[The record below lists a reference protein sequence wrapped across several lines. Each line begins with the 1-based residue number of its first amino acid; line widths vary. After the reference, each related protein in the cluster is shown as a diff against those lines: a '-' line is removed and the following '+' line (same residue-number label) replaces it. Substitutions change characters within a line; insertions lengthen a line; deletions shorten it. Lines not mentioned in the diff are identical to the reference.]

1 MPLSI
6 DPHVQ
11 VSSGAAFFIYNMD
24 QHGSP
29 PSLRGPASPMSFLA
43 HEKEYPELTEYQII
57 INHIHSLNNT
67 PRIKHSLFTVQY
79 KQDQKK
85 NFFQYALLHPR
96 HHDGLRRRRLRRGRR
111 LPPPGHRP
119 AGRDHRLEELS
130 SCLSENG
137 PAADLDFN
145 VKNTTMGCITLPYAV
160 ESLQLAALRDGP
172 YLVSYF
178 TDDSCADL
186 TRGTTVSEVGNC
198 MHSAIGPWASI
209 NISTYE

>member
-1 MPLSI
+1 MHASI
-6 DPHVQ
+6 LATIMTASAAVASAAAVQ
-11 VSSGAAFFIYNMD
+11 
-24 QHGSP
+24 
-29 PSLRGPASPMSFLA
+29 
-43 HEKEYPELTEYQII
+43 
-57 INHIHSLNNT
+57 
-67 PRIKHSLFTVQY
+67 PR
-79 KQDQKK
+79 QDIG
-85 NFFQYALLHPR
+85 LLVEIT
-96 HHDGLRRRRLRRGRR
+96 GWK
-111 LPPPGHRP
+111 
-119 AGRDHRLEELS
+119 ELS

-145 VKNTTMGCITLPYAV
+145 VQNTTMGCITLPYTV

-178 TDDSCADL
+178 TDDACADL

>member
-1 MPLSI
+1 MHASI
-6 DPHVQ
+6 LATIMTA
-11 VSSGAAFFIYNMD
+11 GAAV
-24 QHGSP
+24 
-29 PSLRGPASPMSFLA
+29 ASA
-43 HEKEYPELTEYQII
+43 AAVQ
-57 INHIHSLNNT
+57 
-67 PRIKHSLFTVQY
+67 PR
-79 KQDQKK
+79 QDIG
-85 NFFQYALLHPR
+85 LLVEIT
-96 HHDGLRRRRLRRGRR
+96 GWK
-111 LPPPGHRP
+111 
-119 AGRDHRLEELS
+119 ELS
-130 SCLSENG
+130 SCLSDNG

-178 TDDSCADL
+178 IDDACADL